1 MHRDPTPELIAPRCL
16 RDVLLG
22 YLQAGGVGGW
32 PGCDGLTVEGVLDG
46 YPEAVA
52 AGSVP
57 DWQQLLRRHP
67 EWAEALHAWLAAKD
81 RWQFAVRGLARTNQ
95 DPGARGRSPAPGS
108 RTRCVFRG
116 E

>member
-1 MHRDPTPELIAPRCL
+1 MHRDPTPELIAARRL

-22 YLQAGGVGGW
+22 YLQAGAVGTW

-46 YPEAVA
+46 YPAAVA

-67 EWAEALHAWLAAKD
+67 EWTEALHTWLAAKD
-81 RWQFAVRGLARTNQ
+81 RWQFAVRGHRPNK
-95 DPGARGRSPAPGS
+95 PKPRG
-108 RTRCVFRG
+108 T
-116 E
+116 ET